1 MALSLGEERRG
12 GVEEVHVARREEG
25 IEEASPKFLVRQLG
39 GGEGQLSD
47 GSDRERAV
55 VVGDSREVLPVVDR
69 DPEGA
74 PPVVA
79 GPFGEPGEPG
89 YSRSASTRS
98 SE

>member
-1 MALSLGEERRG
+1 M
-12 GVEEVHVARREEG
+12 ARREEG

-89 YSRSASTRS
+89 VFALREHEELGVEREVEAPS
-98 SE
+98 